1 MAACVYPKLI
11 TVSLAFLVVFSGPSD
26 AQQLRSPG
34 GRELCT
40 YQLAIPVGGNCVTD
54 GPAVQQKL
62 EALQQD
68 IQHAKLQA
76 LSETNALQDQIHVIE
91 TKESRVDN
99 RLTAL
104 ASDVSS
110 VQGAVTALAKSIAQL
125 ATPTT
130 RRNDNNGNGNGNG
143 NGNLPNNEML
153 LQQVTVMKM
162 QLTSA
167 IEKLETE
174 ISNLKNQQQQS
185 VVNIQSSRSK
195 TR

>member
-26 AQQLRSPG
+26 GQQLRSPG

-130 RRNDNNGNGNGNG
+130 RRNDNNGNGNGN
-143 NGNLPNNEML
+143 LPNNEML
-153 LQQVTVMKM
+153 LQQVTVIKM

-167 IEKLETE
+167 VEKLETE